1 MSPEPGEQRQSCSC
15 CVGLLK
21 ECART
26 PIDMQGFLFLKTE
39 KKKKA
44 QRVSVHTKQHFRA
57 ETRACEEAGS
67 VLFPVENAAAWV
79 RWNPD
84 GRGGTEEQSGRAARD
99 RRQRGSTHPRQGRPP
114 PPRRSS
120 LRRRPRGSQQPGR
133 NAPQGAGPKGGPAA
147 APGPGVFRGGGEEP
161 QKCRARPCTLMAP
174 PRRDTRQPGR
184 DRPLTPVFTG
194 AALRPSPPAS
204 RERALERRGGAW
216 TAAAAATLPSS
227 RAVESSGER
236 LPPGCTVASPHGRSL
251 SLGLPP
257 ADHRLPAAPHAADL
271 RERARS
277 STEARAP
284 NCPLADCVRARD
296 SGDPP
301 RVAQCAGLPDP
312 PGHTRAGGPV
322 STGRPGESW

>member
-1 MSPEPGEQRQSCSC
+1 MQPGTGGR
-15 CVGLLK
+15 GA
-21 ECART
+21 ART
-26 PIDMQGFLFLKTE
+26 PVRDGHPHPGGPPCAAGPGGPSNPEGTLPKERVQRA
-39 KKKKA
+39 A
-44 QRVSVHTKQHFRA
+44 QPQPR
-57 ETRACEEAGS
+57 
-67 VLFPVENAAAWV
+67 
-79 RWNPD
+79 
-84 GRGGTEEQSGRAARD
+84 GRA
-99 RRQRGSTHPRQGRPP
+99 
-114 PPRRSS
+114 SS
-120 LRRRPRGSQQPGR
+120 
-133 NAPQGAGPKGGPAA
+133 
-147 APGPGVFRGGGEEP
+147 GGGEEP

-301 RVAQCAGLPDP
+301 RVAQCAGLPDL